1 MTSGRF
7 LHHSE
12 GAAHTIFL
20 CVTLRAA
27 AGEHLMLSYVT
38 LEPNAVVEAHSHP
51 HEQAGMV
58 VSGSARFIAG
68 EEERVLKPG
77 DLYII
82 PGGVTHKVIALDEG
96 CVALDV
102 FHPVREDYL

>member
-1 MTSGRF
+1 MSAPRF

-12 GAAHTIFL
+12 GAAHDIFPG
-20 CVTLRAA
+20 VRIQAA
-27 AGEHLMLSYVT
+27 AGTELMLSYVT
-38 LEPNAVVEAHSHP
+38 FEPNAIVEAHSHP

-58 VSGSARFIAG
+58 VSGSARFIVG
-68 EEERVLKPG
+68 DQERVLRPG
-77 DLYII
+77 DLYFI
-82 PGGVTHKVIALDEG
+82 PGGVTHRVVATDEG